1 MGAGAGNL
9 IGGLAT
15 LFSDDPGKKYLEQY
29 LRLLQQIQDPN
40 FDWSQITPAQL
51 QFIAEVDPAF
61 YEANVPTEVKQIG
74 ASTYEAPQAR
84 SLRGLEKIGAEGMP
98 LVDRISAEITKEGM
112 AGEMAANR
120 DAILRELASR
130 GRLGAGSRIQA
141 QAASD
146 QAISNMLGQAG
157 RGIASDAATRRMG
170 AGRTQ
175 DIERQ
180 RRNAEMVNNMN
191 RYISALK
198 TDERRYTADTLNR
211 QREAEAAGRQR
222 VSDVNRLNIQA
233 TAESNQARQNELQ
246 QLLFSDR
253 LARAGMQGGAFEGLA
268 ESDRARRAALE
279 RNLQT
284 MGSGGGQAAGG
295 LYDRYSAAG
304 GDKKPPAWMAEGAG
318 AGGSV
323 AGGAGGGAGGL
334 FGGLA
339 AQAVYEELAK
349 KYKID

>member
-170 AGRTQ
+170 ALESSGALATAGRTQ

-198 TDERRYTADTLNR
+198 TDEQRYAADTLNR
-211 QREAEAAGRQR
+211 QREVEAAGRQR

-295 LYDRYSAAG
+295 LYDRYTAAG
-304 GDKKPPAWMAEGAG
+304 GSEKPADWIK
-318 AGGSV
+318 
-323 AGGAGGGAGGL
+323 
-334 FGGLA
+334 
-339 AQAVYEELAK
+339 K